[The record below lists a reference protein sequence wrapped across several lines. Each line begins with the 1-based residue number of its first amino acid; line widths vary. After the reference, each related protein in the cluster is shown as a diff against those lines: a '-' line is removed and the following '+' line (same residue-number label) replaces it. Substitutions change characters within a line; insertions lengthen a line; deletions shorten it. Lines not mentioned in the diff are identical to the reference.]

1 MKVVNRGYILVSPKQ
16 AFCDWA
22 KQHDADFDFDESD
35 ELEGNVY
42 LIEEDFFE
50 YEPLVEA
57 HFKKIM
63 KNECLAIVDSEEEFP
78 KPNLELFL
86 EWFHVQIGSSV
97 FDTQKTDL
105 ESDKI

>member
-1 MKVVNRGYILVSPKQ
+1 MKTVNRGYFLVEPKQ

-22 KQHDADFDFDESD
+22 KQHDPDFDFDETD
-35 ELEGNVY
+35 DLEGSLY

-57 HFKKIM
+57 HFKKIF
-63 KNECLAIVDSEEEFP
+63 KNECLAIVDDENLFP
-78 KPNLELFL
+78 KPTIDLFQ
-86 EWFHVQIGSSV
+86 EWFTIRIGGSV

-105 ESDKI
+105 LAEK

>member
-1 MKVVNRGYILVSPKQ
+1 MKTVNRGYILVEPKQ

-22 KQHDADFDFDESD
+22 KQNDPDFDFEETDD
-35 ELEGNVY
+35 LEGSLY

-57 HFKKIM
+57 YFKKIF
-63 KNECLAIVDSEEEFP
+63 KNECLAVVDDENLFP
-78 KPNLELFL
+78 KPTIDLFN
-86 EWFHVQIGSSV
+86 EWFSVRIGGSV

-105 ESDKI
+105 LAEK

>member
-1 MKVVNRGYILVSPKQ
+1 MKTVNRGYMLVEPKQ

-22 KQHDADFDFDESD
+22 KQNDPDFDFDETD
-35 ELEGNVY
+35 DLEGSLY

-57 HFKKIM
+57 HFKKIF
-63 KNECLAIVDSEEEFP
+63 KNECLAVVDDENLFP
-78 KPNLELFL
+78 KPTIDLFN
-86 EWFHVQIGSSV
+86 EWFAIRIGGSV

-105 ESDKI
+105 VAEK